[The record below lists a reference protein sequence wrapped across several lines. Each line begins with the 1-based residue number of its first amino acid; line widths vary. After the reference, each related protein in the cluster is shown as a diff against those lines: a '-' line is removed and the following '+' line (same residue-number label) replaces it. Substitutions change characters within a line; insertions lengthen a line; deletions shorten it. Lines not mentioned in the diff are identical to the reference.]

1 MNLHIRAV
9 LLIAVSG
16 IALSACTDPAYLNST
31 GENTDKGVL
40 YGSIAG
46 GLAGLATAGSNPAK
60 SAAIGVVAGAAAG
73 GLFGAQLDKQEAEL
87 RQTLTNGDIQII
99 NTGSELKVVMPH
111 GILFASDSAT
121 VNPSIN
127 GDLNA
132 LSQNINQYPSSVV
145 EVVGHTDNTG
155 DAAYNLTL
163 SQQRARSVASV
174 LTGNGVASNRVVP
187 IGKGEDEPVASN
199 LNETGKAQN
208 RRVEVIIRPTA

>member
-1 MNLHIRAV
+1 MNMHYKPA

-16 IALSACTDPAYLNST
+16 LALSACTDPAYLNST
-31 GENTDKGVL
+31 GEKTQKGAI
-40 YGSIAG
+40 YGGIAG

-60 SAAIGVVAGAAAG
+60 SAAIGIAAGAAAG

-87 RQTLTNGDIQII
+87 RQTLTNGDIEIV
-99 NTGSELKVVMPH
+99 NTGTELKVIMPQ

-121 VNPSIN
+121 VNPAIN
-127 GDLNA
+127 GDLAA
-132 LSQNINQYPSSVV
+132 LSQNIIQNPASVV
-145 EVVGHTDNTG
+145 EVIGHTDNTG

-163 SQQRARSVASV
+163 SQQRAGSVANV
-174 LTGNGVASNRVVP
+174 LTANGVASSRVVP

-199 LNETGKAQN
+199 LNEEGKAQN